1 MMSRSWTRSQQRH
14 YKEER
19 QLQALRVADR
29 LMGKRKKVDPD
40 PDDFFGGT
48 QMYSPIQYRGISSGV
63 YVASPRTS
71 FILSGFNG
79 V

>member
-1 MMSRSWTRSQQRH
+1 MSRSWTRSQQRH
-14 YKEER
+14 YKKEER

-40 PDDFFGGT
+40 VEDFFGGT
-48 QMYSPIQYRGISSGV
+48 QMYSPIQYGGISRGA